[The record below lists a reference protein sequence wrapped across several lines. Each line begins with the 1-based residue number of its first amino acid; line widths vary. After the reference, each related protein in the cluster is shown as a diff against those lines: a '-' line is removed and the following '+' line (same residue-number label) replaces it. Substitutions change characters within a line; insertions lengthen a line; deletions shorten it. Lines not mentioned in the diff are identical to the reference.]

1 MKKKS
6 LSIATIALSIVT
18 AFSLTACSSN
28 SDSNSK
34 STVAASEASPTSVA
48 SSPVSGKKYI
58 IATDATYAPFE
69 FKQGNEYVGIDI
81 DLLAAIAKLEGFTY
95 DLKPM
100 DFKGIIPA
108 LTSNQIDASIAGMT
122 ITEER
127 KKTLD
132 FSEGY
137 FESGTSAIV
146 HKDNTSIQSTDD
158 FKGKTFAVK
167 KGTVGAKYAEEHKEE
182 FGAKIEY
189 FDDTPTSFQEVEN
202 KNADISFEDYPVI
215 AYMLS
220 VNKDAKLRIAV
231 PKLAVEYYGFAVNKG
246 KNQELLAAF
255 NDGLKK
261 LQQSGEYEKITAKYL
276 GETK

>member
-1 MKKKS
+1 MTKKS
-6 LSIATIALSIVT
+6 MLVAALALSVFAVVT
-18 AFSLTACSSN
+18 LAGCSSN
-28 SDSNSK
+28 SDGNSNNA
-34 STVAASEASPTSVA
+34 AASGSSPSPTV
-48 SSPVSGKKYI
+48 SSPVAGKQYI

-69 FKQGNEYVGIDI
+69 FKQGDKYVGIDI
-81 DLLAAIAKLEGFTY
+81 DLLDAIAKLEGFTY
-95 DLKPM
+95 ELRPM

-108 LTSNQIDASIAGMT
+108 ITSNQIDASIAGIT

-127 KKTLD
+127 RKTID

-137 FESGTSAIV
+137 FESGTSAVV
-146 HKDNTSIQSTDD
+146 HKDNTSIESAED

-182 FGAKIEY
+182 FGATIQY
-189 FDDTPTSFQEVEN
+189 FDDTPTAFQQVEN
-202 KNADISFEDYPVI
+202 GNADIGFEDYPVI

-220 VNKDAKLRIAV
+220 VNKDSKLRIAV

-261 LQQSGEYEKITAKYL
+261 LQQNGEYDKIVAKYL
-276 GETK
+276 GENK